1 MSVRFTVTMDD
12 DTYNRLAAVKNRTG
26 RSLSD
31 QVVDFTRPAV
41 RREVKQLGILEE
53 EVSKAGAAEQA
64 AKVRQPA

>member
-41 RREVKQLGILEE
+41 RREVKQLNITEE
-53 EVSKAGAAEQA
+53 DVAKAGAAEQG
-64 AKVRQPA
+64 AKLKQTA